1 MDKKMAR
8 ILGRSSMLGW
18 TLRWGWWLFAGIA
31 ATSLLIVSLTGRHQ
45 PFGGSTGLLA
55 VEIGHDPEFAPYI
68 SDLYLLDV
76 LTGEAHP
83 LFPLHDGHDYS
94 LPAWSPDGRTLAYHY
109 LDQGRWGL
117 WMYNPSSGDAHLITP
132 ATNPTHRPVWS
143 PDGQEI
149 ALLTSPRRFTLLTVA
164 DGTLSPVPDQGQDTD
179 RYSSP
184 FWLATGQLVV
194 SSYRNN
200 QLAGF
205 LLINPASGVVSTPTR
220 TGLEGQLI
228 DTAWSHEPN
237 RLAALFRPANAV
249 ELMLISELGHAGE
262 MISLPATL
270 MAYPSWSPDGRF
282 LTLTEFDSDT
292 PGYSRL
298 YLLDLQRRLSRRLTD
313 WVYAGWQNPSWQPV
327 PSL

>member
-1 MDKKMAR
+1 
-8 ILGRSSMLGW
+8 MLGW
-18 TLRWGWWLFAGIA
+18 TLRWGLWLFAGIA
-31 ATSLLIVSLTGRHQ
+31 ASSLLILSLTGRHQ

-76 LTGEAHP
+76 LTGQAQP
-83 LFPLHDGHDYS
+83 LFPLVDGHDYS
-94 LPAWSPDGRTLAYHY
+94 QPSWSPDGRTLAYHY

-117 WMYNPSSGDAHLITP
+117 WLYNPTSGEAHLITP
-132 ATNPTHRPVWS
+132 ATNPTHRPIWS

-149 ALLTSPRRFTLLTVA
+149 ALLASPRSFTLLTVA
-164 DGTLSPVPDQGQDTD
+164 DGTLDPVPDQGTDTD

-184 FWLATGQLVV
+184 AWLTSGQLVV
-194 SSYRNN
+194 SSYRGNK
-200 QLAGF
+200 QAGF
-205 LLINPASGVVSTPTR
+205 LLIDPANGSVSTPNR

-237 RLAALFRPANAV
+237 RLAVLFQPVNAV
-249 ELMLISELGHAGE
+249 ELTLISELGHEGE
-262 MISLPATL
+262 IITLPAPL

-282 LTLTEFDSDT
+282 LTLTEVDSDS

-298 YLLDLQRRLSRRLTD
+298 YLFDLQRRLSLRLTD

-327 PSL
+327 PSS